1 MAERLLYI
9 FFIGSVSGWILE
21 TVYRR
26 FCHDNKSRKWINP
39 GFMMGP
45 YLPLYGFGFCILFL
59 LSELENAIM
68 IVNPLITKLIVCVL
82 MALCMTILELA
93 AGLIFIKGMKLE
105 LWDYS
110 SKPFNYKGIICAEF
124 SFYWLVLAL
133 LYTAAVHPVIYRITG
148 ELIKEEKNLFP
159 LGFISGIFAVDF
171 CCSMHIAT
179 KIKKFA
185 EENDI
190 LVRYEEL
197 KTAIRKYAEERKE
210 KYMFM
215 FAFHSKINLNDHLKR
230 YLDLYSRIRRQNK

>member
-1 MAERLLYI
+1 MDDIA
-9 FFIGSVSGWILE
+9 
-21 TVYRR
+21 
-26 FCHDNKSRKWINP
+26 K
-39 GFMMGP
+39 
-45 YLPLYGFGFCILFL
+45 
-59 LSELENAIM
+59 
-68 IVNPLITKLIVCVL
+68 VL
-82 MALCMTILELA
+82 GVTI
-93 AGLIFIKGMKLE
+93 
-105 LWDYS
+105 
-110 SKPFNYKGIICAEF
+110 
-124 SFYWLVLAL
+124 
-133 LYTAAVHPVIYRITG
+133 R

-230 YLDLYSRIRRQNK
+230 